1 MKGWAI
7 INPKYQ
13 IIRSHPTP
21 CGTVTHFF
29 NNNISCHS
37 ICTPKSAMMSLI
49 SFLKSCFPSFF
60 FFLLQMTL
68 NTTMFA
74 VSHFFGL
81 SAERQH
87 KIFSLSLSEMY
98 PVFPSAVR
106 LANENLQT
114 FWFTASSMC
123 PWVPFGKELLV
134 LWLAAIQW
142 GGKRLL
148 RFTVFVL
155 PRKLQKNYI
164 KTIWTDI
171 LQLLAVLCYYYF
183 SSFDYSLLKISSKA

>member
-1 MKGWAI
+1 MTIGAGKLIGFAIIEQLNPEYSSEMKGWAI

-29 NNNISCHS
+29 DNNILCHS

-49 SFLKSCFPSFF
+49 SSLKSCFPSFF

-87 KIFSLSLSEMY
+87 KIFSLCDSLKYILYS
-98 PVFPSAVR
+98 PQLSD
-106 LANENLQT
+106 
-114 FWFTASSMC
+114 
-123 PWVPFGKELLV
+123 LLV
-134 LWLAAIQW
+134 RIYRPS
-142 GGKRLL
+142 G
-148 RFTVFVL
+148 
-155 PRKLQKNYI
+155 LQHHQCVQGY
-164 KTIWTDI
+164 
-171 LQLLAVLCYYYF
+171 LLAKNCLYCDWQL
-183 SSFDYSLLKISSKA
+183 SSEKVRAF